1 MRKMSEPERIWQMA
15 DDYLA
20 AAEVVR
26 PKYRGILLDIVE
38 RYCEIELGAQPAH
51 IRNAMRRLRAKESL
65 IN

>member
-1 MRKMSEPERIWQMA
+1 MSEPEPMWQMA

-38 RYCEIELGAQPAH
+38 RYCEIELGVQPPH
-51 IRNAMRRLRAKESL
+51 IRNAIRRLRARESL